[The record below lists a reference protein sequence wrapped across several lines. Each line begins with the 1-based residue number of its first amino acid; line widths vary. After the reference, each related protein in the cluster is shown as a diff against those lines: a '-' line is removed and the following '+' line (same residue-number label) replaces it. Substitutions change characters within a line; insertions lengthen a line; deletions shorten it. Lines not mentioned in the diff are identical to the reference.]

1 MKYKES
7 KVITMVLIS
16 ILLYKYN
23 FSFQKEKRRSH
34 LINHP
39 RIVYPSLI
47 LWVTNHMVFL
57 GFRIILPFR
66 RAMVVETGTIYFC
79 VSKVQCPILLLKM
92 KNHLNQSITD
102 QITKRIISFGSR
114 EEGTC

>member
-1 MKYKES
+1 
-7 KVITMVLIS
+7 
-16 ILLYKYN
+16 
-23 FSFQKEKRRSH
+23 
-34 LINHP
+34 
-39 RIVYPSLI
+39 
-47 LWVTNHMVFL
+47 
-57 GFRIILPFR
+57 
-66 RAMVVETGTIYFC
+66 MVVETGTIYFC